1 MTPRRA
7 ISLLAGAAAI
17 PLVALAVA
25 GCSAESGASASSAPP
40 ETESGQRATVGVADT
55 ALGQVLVDS
64 NARTIY
70 LFEKDDGV
78 RSTCGG
84 SCADA
89 WPPVRTNGE
98 PRVGAGV
105 IASRVGSTTRS
116 DGLPQVTY
124 NGHPLYLYAGDQ
136 EPGDT
141 TGQGSND
148 FGAAW
153 YAVSSRGDRVT
164 GRAAGSTG
172 GYSSYG
178 GGY

>member
-1 MTPRRA
+1 MTTRRA
-7 ISLLAGAAAI
+7 ISQLAGAAAI
-17 PLVALAVA
+17 PLAVLAIA
-25 GCSAESGASASSAPP
+25 GCGAESGGSASSAPP

-55 ALGQVLVDS
+55 ALGQILVDS

-70 LFEKDDGV
+70 LFKKDEGTTSV
-78 RSTCGG
+78 CSG

-105 IASRVGSTTRS
+105 TASQVGTTTRS

-141 TGQGSND
+141 TGQGSTG
-148 FGAAW
+148 FGAPW
-153 YAVSSRGDRVT
+153 YAVSPRGDEVT
-164 GRAAGSTG
+164 GQPADSTG
-172 GYSSYG
+172 GNSTYS